1 LTRADRDERVHV
13 PVLLEET
20 IEALAVA
27 PGGTYIDGTVGGG
40 GHAEAILERIGAE
53 GRMLGIDRDPAALAL
68 ARERLS
74 RFPTVRLAQ
83 GDFADMMAIAHRH
96 GIFAVDGVLLDIGV
110 SSMQLDT
117 PDRGFS
123 FQHDAP
129 LDMRMDPALP
139 RTAANWVNEAPESEL
154 ADVLWRY
161 GEERA
166 ARRIARFI
174 AAARARAPICT
185 TGELAEL
192 VARAKGG
199 RRGRIHPA
207 TQTFQALRI
216 AVNDELGQLE
226 RGLEAALAL
235 LKTGGR
241 LAVICFHSLED
252 RIVKRRLSEH
262 VGRRESL
269 ESGGERRIAKPPL
282 ARWVIKGPRMAGED
296 EVRRNPRAR
305 SARLRAVERID

>member
-1 LTRADRDERVHV
+1 VHA

-27 PGGTYIDGTVGGG
+27 PGGTYIDGTLGGG
-40 GHAEAILERIGAE
+40 GHAEAILERIGAG
-53 GRMLGIDRDPAALAL
+53 GRLLGIDRDPEALAL
-68 ARERLS
+68 ARTRLA
-74 RFPTVRLAQ
+74 RFPGVCIVHGA
-83 GDFADMMAIAHRH
+83 FADMMAIAHQH
-96 GIFAVDGVLLDIGV
+96 GFDAVDGILLDIGV
-110 SSMQLDT
+110 SSMQLET
-117 PDRGFS
+117 PSRGFS

-129 LDMRMDPALP
+129 LDMRMDPSLP
-139 RTAANWVNEAPESEL
+139 RTAADWVNETPETDL

-166 ARRIARFI
+166 SRRIARII
-174 AAARARAPICT
+174 ADARARAPIRT
-185 TGELAEL
+185 TRELAEL

-199 RRGRIHPA
+199 RRSRIHPA

-226 RGLEAALAL
+226 RGLEAALSL
-235 LKTGGR
+235 LKVGGR

-252 RIVKRRLSEH
+252 RIVKRRLGEH

-269 ESGGERRIAKPPL
+269 ESGGERWVAASPP
-282 ARWVIKGPRMAGED
+282 ARWVINGPRMASAD

-305 SARLRAVERID
+305 SARLRVVERIR